1 MPGAR
6 PGFSVPGVPE
16 RGQCWELRPCTGL
29 RGRRSTQGGHGARG
43 GGSPGTP
50 AGHPGP
56 AVRVPYLGGGT
67 HLQRVLSGA
76 GGVSSASSSPRSPR
90 AVRCCRA
97 PPAGSRAMTAPRG
110 HIALCWGS
118 AEPCLHPRYSKPSC
132 SSAVQPP
139 RADLPSPS
147 TQTPPRAPTE
157 PRDASAVQ
165 PGTRTLHYPGR
176 NPRHPRFKPTA
187 VRDAAPTAPGTP
199 PPPYPAR
206 SPTAAPRSVRPL
218 QAGRSRVPA
227 GRCRSVPRTVSAAPA
242 AAAAPSP
249 PAPTARARPELRSAP
264 LRTAPP
270 PPPRAPGARGAAL
283 CRGRVRAGVLT
294 PPAPTGRP
302 RIGLRRARGWVRA

>member
-1 MPGAR
+1 MSWEEPRWKITQQPARNPPGGPERLWGREGANVPGAR

-157 PRDASAVQ
+157 QILPQPRDASAVQ
-165 PGTRTLHYPGR
+165 PGTRILHYPGR

-199 PPPYPAR
+199 PPR
-206 SPTAAPRSVRPL
+206 TQHAAPRP
-218 QAGRSRVPA
+218 
-227 GRCRSVPRTVSAAPA
+227 
-242 AAAAPSP
+242 P
-249 PAPTARARPELRSAP
+249 PALY
-264 LRTAPP
+264 
-270 PPPRAPGARGAAL
+270 
-283 CRGRVRAGVLT
+283 GRVRPGAAASRRGGAG
-294 PPAPTGRP
+294 PFPAR
-302 RIGLRRARGWVRA
+302 